1 MPTIEVTFDVK
12 PGELEDTI
20 QAAYNEKPPWSL
32 LGISTQPNGRYTL
45 VFEVPRSAP
54 VVKTKKRAGRK
65 KKSR

>member
-1 MPTIEVTFDVK
+1 MPEIKPLFNIKPEELRVT
-12 PGELEDTI
+12 L
-20 QAAYNEKPPWSL
+20 QAAVDNNPPWKILSV
-32 LGISTQPNGRYTL
+32 TCQPDGKYTA